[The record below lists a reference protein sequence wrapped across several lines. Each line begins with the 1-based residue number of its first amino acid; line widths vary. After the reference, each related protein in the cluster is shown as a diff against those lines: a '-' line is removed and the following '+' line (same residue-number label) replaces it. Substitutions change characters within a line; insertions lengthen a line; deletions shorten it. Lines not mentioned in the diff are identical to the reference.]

1 MALATKCPHCNTIF
15 RVALDQL
22 KLRGGIVRCGACNQ
36 VFDGNAALIEP
47 PARGAAETPPPS
59 PPAPSPA
66 SAPSSVPVPAP
77 VPSAASALTAAPT
90 SYAPAPFDAAMAA
103 LDTRAAEVLPP
114 PTEQPYALDLGGHD
128 GADDAPATPARQI
141 DAEAVQTPDMQPDM
155 QPDAPSRAPMT
166 VADLAPAPA
175 PAPTAFEQA
184 LELELDIEAEAPA
197 EPAAAMPGAADL
209 ADAQAAPA
217 ETAVPAKAA
226 VWRKAAAPAAE
237 AEPAPPPLADAGSEP
252 PPQADATPQRP
263 PLPER
268 ASAPWAEPPSASAP
282 ERAPSPER
290 DVASWA
296 EPNAEAE
303 PGSESSPARDATS
316 WPEPEETEHEP
327 VPERE
332 SAPWPEV
339 EPWSTT
345 AAADV
350 PEPQADP
357 AAAPSA
363 RQEPVLGEPA
373 DDAVAHRPAATAATA
388 TAPAGDEPAD
398 TGDEEPGFVKRDR
411 RNQRVGKAARIV
423 MALGSVL
430 LLAALA
436 AQAVATFRNP
446 LAAYLPVLKPALLA
460 ICARAGCKVEL
471 PAQIDELSIEP
482 GELLTVTETTF
493 SFATQLRNQ
502 GRVGQAWPHI
512 ELTLNDANDKPVL
525 RRVFTPRE
533 YLTSQAEV
541 DKGFSPRSEQSV
553 KLYFELAQIK
563 ASGYHIAVFYP

>member
-59 PPAPSPA
+59 PSSYSASSPAPA
-66 SAPSSVPVPAP
+66 ANPAP
-77 VPSAASALTAAPT
+77 APAPIPSAASALTAAPT

-103 LDTRAAEVLPP
+103 LDTRAAEMLPP

-128 GADDAPATPARQI
+128 GADDAPATPAREI
-141 DAEAVQTPDMQPDM
+141 DAGAGQAPDIVPDIV
-155 QPDAPSRAPMT
+155 PDAPPRAPT
-166 VADLAPAPA
+166 TTADLAPAPA

-184 LELELDIEAEAPA
+184 LELDLDIEAAAPA
-197 EPAAAMPGAADL
+197 EPAAAMPAADL
-209 ADAQAAPA
+209 SDAPAAPA

-226 VWRKAAAPAAE
+226 VWRKAAPVEAETAPTQLPATAAAPQAESAPEPE
-237 AEPAPPPLADAGSEP
+237 AEPEHQPL
-252 PPQADATPQRP
+252 
-263 PLPER
+263 
-268 ASAPWAEPPSASAP
+268 
-282 ERAPSPER
+282 
-290 DVASWA
+290 
-296 EPNAEAE
+296 
-303 PGSESSPARDATS
+303 
-316 WPEPEETEHEP
+316 
-327 VPERE
+327 PERE
-332 SAPWPEV
+332 SAPWPEA
-339 EPWSTT
+339 EPWPA

-350 PEPQADP
+350 AELQAEP
-357 AAAPSA
+357 AAAPPA

-373 DDAVAHRPAATAATA
+373 DDMVEHRPPTAAAPTPA
-388 TAPAGDEPAD
+388 DDAPADAA
-398 TGDEEPGFVKRDR
+398 DEEPGFVKRDR
-411 RNQRVGKAARIV
+411 LNRRVGKVARIV

-446 LAAYLPVLKPALLA
+446 LAAYVPALKPALLA
-460 ICARAGCKVEL
+460 ICARAGCTVAL
-471 PAQIDELSIEP
+471 PTQIDELSIEP
-482 GELLTVTETTF
+482 GELQAVSETTF

-502 GRVGQAWPHI
+502 GRVGQSWPHI

-533 YLTSQAEV
+533 YLAGQAEV

>member
-47 PARGAAETPPPS
+47 HARGAAETPPPS
-59 PPAPSPA
+59 SSAPGPAPAPSPA
-66 SAPSSVPVPAP
+66 SAPSPTPAPSPAP

-114 PTEQPYALDLGGHD
+114 PTEQPYALDLDGHD
-128 GADDAPATPARQI
+128 GADETPATPAREI
-141 DAEAVQTPDMQPDM
+141 DAEAVQAPDMRPDM
-155 QPDAPSRAPMT
+155 QPDAPPRAPTT

-184 LELELDIEAEAPA
+184 LELDLDIEAEAPA
-197 EPAAAMPGAADL
+197 
-209 ADAQAAPA
+209 APA
-217 ETAVPAKAA
+217 ETAAPAKAA
-226 VWRKAAAPAAE
+226 VWRKATPPAAE
-237 AEPAPPPLADAGSEP
+237 AEPAPPPLADAGSEL
-252 PPQADATPQRP
+252 PPQADSAPQRA

-268 ASAPWAEPPSASAP
+268 ASAPWAEPPSAPAP
-282 ERAPSPER
+282 ERAPSPEH

-296 EPNAEAE
+296 EPNTEAEAE
-303 PGSESSPARDATS
+303 PESSPARDAGS
-316 WPEPEETEHEP
+316 WPEPEETELEHQP
-327 VPERE
+327 LPERE

-339 EPWSTT
+339 EPWPTT
-345 AAADV
+345 AAADA
-350 PEPQADP
+350 PEPQAEP

-363 RQEPVLGEPA
+363 RQEPVLGEPP
-373 DDAVAHRPAATAATA
+373 DDIVEHQPPAAVAS
-388 TAPAGDEPAD
+388 APAGDAPAD
-398 TGDEEPGFVKRDR
+398 AADEEPGFVKRDR
-411 RNQRVGKAARIV
+411 LNRRVGKVARIV

-446 LAAYLPVLKPALLA
+446 LAAYVPALKPALLA
-460 ICARAGCKVEL
+460 ICARAGCTVEL
-471 PAQIDELSIEP
+471 PSQIDELSIEP
-482 GELLTVTETTF
+482 GELQAVSETTF

-502 GRVGQAWPHI
+502 GRVGQTWPHI

-533 YLTSQAEV
+533 YLAGQAEV

>member
-59 PPAPSPA
+59 PTPSPA
-66 SAPSSVPVPAP
+66 SAASPAPAP

-128 GADDAPATPARQI
+128 GADDAPTTPLREI
-141 DAEAVQTPDMQPDM
+141 DAEAVQAPDIV
-155 QPDAPSRAPMT
+155 PDAPPRAPMT

-175 PAPTAFEQA
+175 PTAFEQA
-184 LELELDIEAEAPA
+184 LELDLEIEAEAPA
-197 EPAAAMPGAADL
+197 
-209 ADAQAAPA
+209 APA
-217 ETAVPAKAA
+217 EVAAPAKAA
-226 VWRKAAAPAAE
+226 VWRKAAAPLAE
-237 AEPAPPPLADAGSEP
+237 AEPSPPADSA
-252 PPQADATPQRP
+252 PQRA

-268 ASAPWAEPPSASAP
+268 ASAPWAEPPSAPAP
-282 ERAPSPER
+282 ERAPSPEHE
-290 DVASWA
+290 VASRA
-296 EPNAEAE
+296 GPNTE
-303 PGSESSPARDATS
+303 SESSPARDATS
-316 WPEPEETEHEP
+316 WPEPEETELEHEP
-327 VPERE
+327 LPERE

-339 EPWSTT
+339 EPWST
-345 AAADV
+345 AAAD
-350 PEPQADP
+350 PLALQAEP

-373 DDAVAHRPAATAATA
+373 VEPADDAVAHQPPATPAA
-388 TAPAGDEPAD
+388 AGDEPAD
-398 TGDEEPGFVKRDR
+398 AGDEEPGFVKRDR

-436 AQAVATFRNP
+436 AQTVATFRNP
-446 LAAYLPVLKPALLA
+446 LAAYLPALKPALLA

-471 PAQIDELSIEP
+471 PSQIDELSIEP
-482 GELLTVTETTF
+482 GELLTVSETTF

-502 GRVGQAWPHI
+502 GRVGQSWPHI

-533 YLTSQAEV
+533 YLASQAEV

-553 KLYFELAQIK
+553 KLYFELAHVK

>member
-59 PPAPSPA
+59 SSSYSASSPAPA
-66 SAPSSVPVPAP
+66 ANPAP
-77 VPSAASALTAAPT
+77 APAPIPSAASALTAAPT

-128 GADDAPATPARQI
+128 GADDAPATPAREI
-141 DAEAVQTPDMQPDM
+141 DAEAVQAPDIVPDIV
-155 QPDAPSRAPMT
+155 PDAPPRAPT
-166 VADLAPAPA
+166 TTADLAPAPA

-184 LELELDIEAEAPA
+184 LELDLDIEAEAPAEPAEAEAPA
-197 EPAAAMPGAADL
+197 EPAAAMPAADL
-209 ADAQAAPA
+209 SDAPAAPA

-226 VWRKAAAPAAE
+226 VWRKAAPPPAE
-237 AEPAPPPLADAGSEP
+237 AEPQAESAPE
-252 PPQADATPQRP
+252 QQ

-268 ASAPWAEPPSASAP
+268 EESAPWP
-282 ERAPSPER
+282 
-290 DVASWA
+290 
-296 EPNAEAE
+296 EAE
-303 PGSESSPARDATS
+303 P
-316 WPEPEETEHEP
+316 EPEHQP
-327 VPERE
+327 LPERE
-332 SAPWPEV
+332 SAPWPERQI
-339 EPWSTT
+339 
-345 AAADV
+345 A
-350 PEPQADP
+350 PQAEP

-363 RQEPVLGEPA
+363 RQEPELGEPA
-373 DDAVAHRPAATAATA
+373 DDIVELQPPATP
-388 TAPAGDEPAD
+388 APAGAEPAD
-398 TGDEEPGFVKRDR
+398 AGADEEPGFVKRDR

-436 AQAVATFRNP
+436 AQTVASFRNP
-446 LAAYLPVLKPALLA
+446 LAAHVPALKPALLA

-471 PAQIDELSIEP
+471 PSQIDELSIEP
-482 GELLTVTETTF
+482 GELLTVSETTF

-502 GRVGQAWPHI
+502 GRVGQSWPHI

-533 YLTSQAEV
+533 YLASQAEV

-553 KLYFELAQIK
+553 KLYFELAHVK